1 MAGVR
6 RPIKAAADLLGHSS
20 TASRVICTAIPPTT
34 PRGRRLTGS
43 GRRSG
48 CEAHE
53 PTVLAPNSDS
63 VLVDNRDEC
72 FHSVERALGYD
83 EWESVAKIY
92 RAGEISESNFVGA
105 VNEAHCAWE
114 PFARSKRSAVRQRWR

>member
-48 CEAHE
+48 CEARE

-72 FHSVERALGYD
+72 FHSVERKQRRIDNHFARIRLKTRAHHLELGP
-83 EWESVAKIY
+83 VHMPPVF
-92 RAGEISESNFVGA
+92 RAGKEM
-105 VNEAHCAWE
+105 
-114 PFARSKRSAVRQRWR
+114 